1 MRSCGSLVTFTVC
14 VASLSSEICLAAVW
28 CARARVCV
36 YVPDFYHRVLH
47 RGYQSSTDDIEGICL
62 GHFYVYS
69 SNVSNPGKK
78 TVMCV
83 FSTQQQCVRVFYAFF
98 FLIVKIDSSSIP
110 LINEIAGKKNQSVTC
125 RSMEITVHCRDAP
138 HGNGNLDLAPGW
150 IKVVAWPPLIK
161 IFLDL

>member
-69 SNVSNPGKK
+69 SNVSKPGKK
-78 TVMCV
+78 QWCVCFLRSSSVCV
-83 FSTQQQCVRVFYAFF
+83 FSTHFF

-110 LINEIAGKKNQSVTC
+110 LINEIAGKNKPIC
-125 RSMEITVHCRDAP
+125 HLPI
-138 HGNGNLDLAPGW
+138 NGNHSSLQRCPSRERQLRFGSGVDQSGGMTTTN
-150 IKVVAWPPLIK
+150 
-161 IFLDL
+161 